1 MTANARA
8 YIEAIHAPKA
18 CRPRPKTWAETKEE
32 ARRLY
37 FDRVLTECNGNVT
50 EAARVAG
57 ISRVAMSKIK
67 SHYGLRGGR

>member
-1 MTANARA
+1 
-8 YIEAIHAPKA
+8 
-18 CRPRPKTWAETKEE
+18 
-32 ARRLY
+32 
-37 FDRVLTECNGNVT
+37 VLTECNGNVT